1 MLSNLHTH
9 TTFCDGSA
17 TAEELVLEAIEKG
30 FASLGFSGHAYA
42 SYGTSWCMKDETGY
56 ANEIA
61 RLKEKYKNKIEIYL
75 GIEEDAFAPVDRS
88 RYEYIIGSM
97 HYIEAK
103 GEYLPIDLGESCIK
117 KCLEAFG
124 GSVADTSTAYYSALY
139 NYVTKRRP
147 DVVGH
152 FDLITKYDEL
162 GEPYFL
168 GRPEHDRVARDC
180 IQKLAKD
187 NLLFEVNT
195 GAISRG
201 IRNTPYPAPFILHE
215 IKRAGGDIILNSDCH
230 MKGGLDCRFAET
242 KELLRDIGFKETT
255 ILYKHKFTKI
265 PL

>member
-30 FASLGFSGHAYA
+30 FVSLGFSGHAFA
-42 SYGTSWCMKDETGY
+42 PYGTSWCMKDETGY
-56 ANEIA
+56 TAEIE
-61 RLKEKYKNKIEIYL
+61 RLKDKYKDKIEIDR

-88 RYEYIIGSM
+88 LYDYLIGSM

-103 GEYLPIDLGESCIK
+103 GEYLPIDLGEDCIK
-117 KCLEAFG
+117 KCLAAFG
-124 GSVADTSTAYYSALY
+124 GSVADTSVAYYGALY
-139 NYVTKRRP
+139 
-147 DVVGH
+147 VVGH

-162 GEPYFL
+162 REPYFL
-168 GRPEHDRVARDC
+168 GRPEHDEIAIGCMRR
-180 IQKLAKD
+180 LADKGF
-187 NLLFEVNT
+187 LFEVNT

-201 IRNTPYPAPFILHE
+201 IRKTPYPAPSILYE
-215 IKRAGGDIILNSDCH
+215 IRRAGGNIILNSDCH
-230 MKGGLDCRFAET
+230 MKGGLDCKFEET
-242 KELLRDIGFKETT
+242 KALLRDIGFKETT